1 MTTTTIAS
9 TAGQPASRNLPGG
22 FVRAL
27 GSVVNGIVTYFA
39 HREAIKT
46 LSELDDRALRDIG
59 IERSRIEVAVRG
71 GIDRI
76 SGASGELPRLIAM
89 QSTGPVDRPGRFYFA
104 WGCFAL
110 FVSGRCSRPQC
121 RTTSTEHLA

>member
-1 MTTTTIAS
+1 MTTTTISS
-9 TAGQPASRNLPGG
+9 TAGQPASRNLSGG

-59 IERSRIEVAVRG
+59 IERSRIESAVHG
-71 GIDRI
+71 GVDPEFGRI
-76 SGASGELPRLIAM
+76 R
-89 QSTGPVDRPGRFYFA
+89 
-104 WGCFAL
+104 
-110 FVSGRCSRPQC
+110 
-121 RTTSTEHLA
+121 